1 MHSDCFQELS
11 LGPPCF
17 LAVFLGVEIE
27 RRLDSRVTQDSLH
40 RLRFDLRLVH
50 KPVAKRVTK
59 VVKSEPLAVL
69 NLHSRGFRGRP
80 EMVSNKYG
88 RGKRHATMRLE
99 GRKDKILIL
108 LVGCLVAPPP

>member
-50 KPVAKRVTK
+50 KPVAKRVTQ
-59 VVKSEPLAVL
+59 VVKPEPLAVFY
-69 NLHSRGFRGRP
+69 LHAHRFRSRP
-80 EMVSNKYG
+80 QMVGDKYG
-88 RGKRHATMRLE
+88 RGE
-99 GRKDKILIL
+99 GYTTFFL
-108 LVGCLVAPPP
+108 